1 MNEAKSSVK
10 QTNSMPTT
18 TSSLPVLPFRRVA
31 VLGAGTMGA
40 QIAAHFANAGL
51 QVELLD
57 MAAKEGP
64 RNAIVD
70 GALKRM
76 AKMKPS
82 PLYSDKTLERIRTGN
97 FDDHLERLADV
108 DWVIEAI
115 VERADIKKTLFGRV
129 EKVIHSEAIVSSNTS
144 GIPIATLVEGR
155 TPSFRQRFLG
165 THFFN
170 PPRYLKLFEVIPGQ
184 ETDPAVTERVSEFAR
199 MHLGKGVVLAKDSPY
214 FIGNRVG
221 IFAMLLAM
229 RERSEHGLS
238 IEEID
243 ALSGELVGH
252 PRSATFRTA
261 DVVGLD
267 VMVAVIST
275 LGASVSNDE
284 AVDLLK
290 VPAELS
296 DLVERGH
303 LGAKAGAG
311 YYKKE
316 GRDIR
321 SWNPELGDYTDA
333 APLQLEGL
341 KEFSKAGDLAARL
354 KALFRADGKIGDS
367 FRRTTLGLLSYAAC
381 RIPDITDKPSSVDD
395 AIRWGFGWE
404 AGPFQIWDAIG
415 FDVVRKAIRDAGLTL
430 PLWIDSMPADASF
443 YGEAGTT
450 SLNPQTGSLSP
461 LVRPAEEQLY
471 DQAVDV
477 MFESEHAS
485 LKKMTDDV
493 ALFEFR
499 TKANTLGSGLVQELI
514 RAIERVE
521 SDPDL
526 RGMVIANK
534 GSNFSVGANL
544 MEMGQALL
552 GGRFKDIA
560 LAVAS
565 FQQAMERVRN
575 SRKPVVVAVHSRVL
589 GGATELTMSCRT
601 PVAVSESYL
610 GLVELGVGLIPAGT
624 GCLRLMEQAATRA
637 PNGHPSEI
645 LPTLQRTFGQ
655 VAMAEVATSA
665 VDAVDKGYLSPS
677 APIVMR
683 EERRFAV
690 AVAQVRALSDSGYL
704 PVADAPTVKV
714 LGAPGR
720 AAFESMAWQFHQ
732 GRFISDHDLLLA
744 RKLAYVMTGG
754 DQPGDTHIPRG
765 HILELE
771 RETFLSLLGEEKT
784 QNRIRHLL
792 ETGKPLR
799 N

>member
-1 MNEAKSSVK
+1 MNESNSPAKRN
-10 QTNSMPTT
+10 THMPN
-18 TSSLPVLPFRRVA
+18 TSTLTSVLPFQRVA

-40 QIAAHFANAGL
+40 QIAAHLANTGL

-57 MAAKEGP
+57 IPAKEGP

-70 GALKRM
+70 GAFRRM
-76 AKMKPS
+76 TKMKPS
-82 PLYSDKTLERIRTGN
+82 PLYASHVVKRIRTGN
-97 FDDHLERLADV
+97 FDDHLDRLSDV

-115 VERADIKKTLFGRV
+115 IERADSKQSLFERV
-129 EKVIHSEAIVSSNTS
+129 EGIIKDEAIVSSNTS
-144 GIPIATLVEGR
+144 GIPISTLVEGR
-155 TPSFRQRFLG
+155 SSSFQQRFLG

-170 PPRYLKLFEVIPGQ
+170 PPRYLKLFEVIPG
-184 ETDPAVTERVSEFAR
+184 EKTAPEVIERVSEFAR
-199 MHLGKGVVLAKDSPY
+199 VHLGKGVVLAKDSPY
-214 FIGNRVG
+214 FIGNRIG

-229 RERSEHGLS
+229 RERSEHGFS
-238 IEEID
+238 IEEVD
-243 ALSGELVGH
+243 ALTGELVGH

-275 LGASVSNDE
+275 LGSSVTNDE
-284 AVDLLK
+284 SADLLV
-290 VPAELS
+290 VPPELAS
-296 DLVERGH
+296 LVERGH
-303 LGAKAGAG
+303 LGSKSGAG
-311 YYKKE
+311 YYRKE
-316 GRDIR
+316 GRNIR
-321 SWNPELGDYTDA
+321 SWDSASGTYADA
-333 APLQLEGL
+333 APLQLDGL
-341 KEFSKAGDLAARL
+341 QEMSKAGDLAARMR
-354 KALFRADGKIGDS
+354 ALFAAEGKIGES

-381 RIPDITDKPSSVDD
+381 RIPDITDQPSSVDD
-395 AIRWGFGWE
+395 AIRFGFGWE

-415 FDVVRKAIRDAGLTL
+415 FDSVRSAIREAGLAL
-430 PLWIDSMPADASF
+430 PTWVKTMSADASF
-443 YGEAGTT
+443 YGDAG
-450 SLNPQTGSLSP
+450 SSCWNPETGTLAP
-461 LVRPAEEQLY
+461 LTRPADEQLF
-471 DQAVDV
+471 ASAGDV
-477 MFESEHAS
+477 LFESDHSCLRRLTE
-485 LKKMTDDV
+485 DV

-499 TKANTLGSGLVQELI
+499 TKANTLGSGLVADLMKAVEV
-514 RAIERVE
+514 VE
-521 SDPDL
+521 STTDL
-526 RGMVIANK
+526 RGMVIAN
-534 GSNFSVGANL
+534 GGTNFSVGANL

-552 GGRFKDIA
+552 AGRFNDIA
-560 LAVAS
+560 TAVAT

-575 SRKPVVVAVHSRVL
+575 SLKPVVVAVHSRVL

-601 PVAVSESYL
+601 PVAVAESYL

-624 GCLRLMEQAATRA
+624 GCLRLMEQAATQA

-645 LPTLQRTFGQ
+645 LPSLQRTFGQ

-665 VDAVDKGYLSPS
+665 VDAIGKGYLAAS

-690 AVAQVRALSDSGYL
+690 AVAQVRALSESGYL
-704 PVADAPTVKV
+704 PVADDPTVHV

-732 GRFISDHDLLLA
+732 GQFISDHDLLLA

-754 DQPGDTHIPRG
+754 DLPGDAHIPRQ
-765 HILELE
+765 HILDLE

-784 QNRIRHLL
+784 QLRIRHLL

>member
-1 MNEAKSSVK
+1 MNEAKSSAN
-10 QTNSMPTT
+10 QTTRMLPTT
-18 TSSLPVLPFRRVA
+18 SPVPVLPFRRVA

-64 RNAIVD
+64 RNAIVE

-82 PLYSDKTLERIRTGN
+82 PLYSDQTLQRIRTGN
-97 FDDHLERLADV
+97 FDDHLERLAEV

-115 VERADIKKTLFGRV
+115 VERADIKQSLFERV
-129 EKVIHSEAIVSSNTS
+129 EGVIHDQAVVSSNTS
-144 GIPIATLVEGR
+144 GIPIATLVQGR
-155 TPSFRQRFLG
+155 TPSFRRRFLG

-170 PPRYLKLFEVIPGQ
+170 PPRYLKLFELIPGQ

-199 MHLGKGVVLAKDSPY
+199 IHLGKGVVVAKDSPY
-214 FIGNRVG
+214 FIGNRIG

-238 IEEID
+238 IEEVD

-275 LGASVSNDE
+275 LGSSVSNDE
-284 AVDLLK
+284 AADLLK
-290 VPAELS
+290 VPAELTE
-296 DLVERGH
+296 LVERGH
-303 LGAKAGAG
+303 LGAKSGAG
-311 YYKKE
+311 FYKKE

-321 SWNPELGDYTDA
+321 SWNPESGDYADA

-341 KEFSKAGDLAARL
+341 KEFSKAGDLEARL
-354 KALFRADGKIGDS
+354 NALFSADGKIGDS

-381 RIPDITDKPSSVDD
+381 RIPDITNTPSSVDD

-404 AGPFQIWDAIG
+404 AGPFQMWDAMG
-415 FDVVRKAIRDAGLTL
+415 FDGVRTAIREAGLTL
-430 PLWIDSMPADASF
+430 PSWIDSMPADASF
-443 YGEAGTT
+443 YGDDGA
-450 SLNPQTGSLSP
+450 SCWNPATGALSP
-461 LVRPAEEQLY
+461 LVRPADEVLF
-471 DQAVDV
+471 DV
-477 MFESEHAS
+477 KGDVLFESDHS
-485 LKKMTDDV
+485 CLRRLTDDV

-499 TKANTLGSGLVQELI
+499 TKANTLGSGLVQDLV
-514 RAIERVE
+514 RAIEHVE
-521 SDPDL
+521 SNADL
-526 RGMVIANK
+526 RGMVIANQ

-552 GGRFKDIA
+552 AGRFKDIA
-560 LAVAS
+560 IAISS

-575 SRKPVVVAVHSRVL
+575 SRLPVVVAVHSRVL

-601 PVAVSESYL
+601 PVAVAESYL

-645 LPTLQRTFGQ
+645 LSTLQRAFGQ

-665 VDAVDKGYLSPS
+665 VDAVNKGYLAAS

-690 AVAQVRALSDSGYL
+690 AVARVRALSESGYL
-704 PVADAPTVKV
+704 PVADAPTVHV

-754 DQPGDTHIPRG
+754 DQLGDAHIPRE
-765 HILELE
+765 HILDLE

-784 QNRIRHLL
+784 QQRIRHLL